1 MLLLMIGSVLVV
13 VVVLALVVG
22 VSVSDTFFVGV
33 HDVRGNF
40 VIVKLVMPRG
50 VALHR

>member
-1 MLLLMIGSVLVV
+1 MLLLMIGSVLVL

-22 VSVSDTFFVGV
+22 VCLSVTFFVGV

-40 VIVKLVMPRG
+40 VIVELVMPRG
-50 VALHR
+50 LALHR